1 MRKVTIVPYGVAA
14 LGHTQQVPT
23 QERYLYTREE
33 LLDQIAVL
41 LGGRAAEEVI
51 FQDTSTGAQDDLQ
64 RASEMARRMVT
75 AFGMSDLLGP
85 YAVEQERQPR
95 FLEGHKPSEVTTQH
109 IDREVQAIVERMYD
123 RALQILVEERMT
135 LETLAQYLLEHEVID
150 QQTLVGLLPMSILG
164 AKSENRVSAWQ

>member
-1 MRKVTIVPYGVAA
+1 MAA

-75 AFGMSDLLGP
+75 EFGMSDLLGP

-95 FLEGHKPSEVTTQH
+95 FLEGHQPSDVTTQH
-109 IDREVQAIVERMYD
+109 IDREAQAIVERMYE
-123 RALQILVEERMT
+123 RALQILVEERTT
-135 LETLAQYLLEHEVID
+135 LETLAQYLLKYEVID
-150 QQTLVGLLPMSILG
+150 QQTLAGLLPMSILG